1 MRRIFGFL
9 SLAVLGLGIYLKVA
23 YDVPDSQE
31 TINVFVSGFLMIL
44 GVSGLLI
51 NLFWKSAGQTPKD
64 KESP

>member
-1 MRRIFGFL
+1 MRRVFVFL

-31 TINVFVSGFLMIL
+31 TINFFVSGFLMIA

-51 NLFWKSAGQTPKD
+51 SLLWKAAGA
-64 KESP
+64 SPEDRE

>member
-1 MRRIFGFL
+1 MRRVFVFL

-31 TINVFVSGFLMIL
+31 TINFFVSGFLMIA
-44 GVSGLLI
+44 GGSGFLITLL
-51 NLFWKSAGQTPKD
+51 WKPAGATPKD

>member
-31 TINVFVSGFLMIL
+31 TLNFFVSGFLMII
-44 GVSGLLI
+44 GGAGLLI
-51 NLFWKSAGQTPKD
+51 NLLWKPTGAAPKD
-64 KESP
+64 KE